1 MQWLHRVDALTFDL
15 FGTVMDIRGSTLP
28 AIQEFL
34 TRKDSVLTPEDFWD
48 RFRVRQ
54 RVEQYQDNILMLG
67 HTGYREAVRRA
78 FVYTSHLL
86 GLEASTE
93 EVNAFLQVWTRLRPF
108 PDVIPALERLSSAFR
123 LVVLSNGERS
133 YLEHLA
139 KNRLDWEFDEIVSV
153 ETVGAFKPHPAVYR
167 RAAGILNLEAEQCL
181 MVSANSFDVMG
192 ARACS
197 FKAAFVN
204 RSKLP
209 YEISPYVPDVM
220 VRDFSELTD
229 VLLG

>member
-34 TRKDSVLTPEDFWD
+34 TGKESALTPEDFWD

-78 FVYTSHLL
+78 FTYTSHVL
-86 GLEASTE
+86 GMEVSNE
-93 EVNAFLQVWTRLRPF
+93 EVNAFLQVWNRLHPF

-139 KNRLDWEFDEIVSV
+139 KNRLGWEFDEIISV

-167 RAAGILNLEAEQCL
+167 RAAGILSLEAEQCL

-209 YEISPYVPDVM
+209 YEISPYVPDIT
-220 VRDFSELTD
+220 VRDFSELAD